1 MVPEISVILP
11 NFNHSEFLRQRI
23 ETVLHQDFDN
33 FELIILDDCSIDNSR
48 DIIEEYRNHQKI
60 SHIIYND
67 FNSGSTFKQWHR
79 GIKLSRGRYI
89 WFAESDDFSEVS
101 FLSTLFKI
109 LEADKNLA
117 IAFCQSKIV
126 DEKNNSSGL
135 YQYKVN
141 RLRWEKSFKNFGKEE
156 CRKSFLFEN
165 SIPNASAALINLQV
179 LKKINTFPSN
189 FILNGD
195 WFLWINLLMHGDL
208 YYFNGPLNNYRNHGN
223 TVRNTNRPIGKD
235 LEEKAKI
242 VDYLL
247 INLKLSTFI
256 KAKLLHEIIYKWQWE
271 KKAIK
276 KENKDEILEV
286 LSKYRTYVVVLNAFA
301 LLKIA
306 KMKSRM
312 LIGRILKFVKGDKY
326 NSKL

>member
-11 NFNHSEFLRQRI
+11 NFNHGKFLEQRI
-23 ETVLHQDFDN
+23 ETILHQDFDN
-33 FELIILDDCSIDNSR
+33 FELIILDDCSIDDSKH
-48 DIIEEYRNHQKI
+48 IIEKYQNHQKI
-60 SHIIYND
+60 SHIVYND
-67 FNSGSTFKQWHR
+67 FNIGSTFKQWLK
-79 GIKLSRGRYI
+79 GIKLSRGRYV

-109 LEADKNLA
+109 LEADNNLA

-135 YQYKVN
+135 YQYKAN
-141 RLRWEKSFKNFGKEE
+141 HSRWEKSFKNFGKEE

-165 SIPNASAALINLQV
+165 SIPNASAALINLQFLTKV
-179 LKKINTFPSN
+179 SKFPSD

-195 WFLWINLLMHGDL
+195 WYLWINLLMLGDL
-208 YYFNGPLNNYRNHGN
+208 YYHDKPLNNYRNHSN
-223 TVRNTNRPIGKD
+223 TVRNSNRPIGKD

-247 INLKLSTFI
+247 TNLRLNTFT
-256 KAKLLHEIIYKWQWE
+256 KAKLLYEIIYTWLRE
-271 KKAIK
+271 KKIINE
-276 KENKDEILEV
+276 ENKNEILEL
-286 LSKYRTYVVVLNAFA
+286 LSKYRKLVMILNAFA

-306 KMKSRM
+306 KIKSRM
-312 LIGRILKFVKGDKY
+312 LIGRILKFAKGD
-326 NSKL
+326 